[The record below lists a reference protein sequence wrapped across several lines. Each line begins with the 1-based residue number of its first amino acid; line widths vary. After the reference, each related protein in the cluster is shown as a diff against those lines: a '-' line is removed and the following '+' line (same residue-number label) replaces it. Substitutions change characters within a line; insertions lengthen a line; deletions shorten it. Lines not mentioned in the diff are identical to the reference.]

1 MEETIIRAILENGIS
16 GAIAFYILTR
26 LTPAAKELTN
36 AVDKLTEK
44 IDKLEARMNYF
55 EMKLEARGKK

>member
-1 MEETIIRAILENGIS
+1 MEDLLFRAILENGIS

-26 LTPAAKELTN
+26 LTPAAKDLTK

-44 IDKLEARMNYF
+44 IDKLETRMNYF
-55 EMKLEARGKK
+55 ERKLESRK

>member
-1 MEETIIRAILENGIS
+1 MEDTILRAVLESGIS

-26 LTPAAKELTN
+26 LTPAAKDLTQ

-44 IDKLEARMNYF
+44 IDKLETRMNYI
-55 EMKLEARGKK
+55 EMKLEARK

>member
-1 MEETIIRAILENGIS
+1 MEEIIVRTVLESGIT

-26 LTPAAKELTN
+26 LTPAAKDLTK

-44 IDKLEARMNYF
+44 IDKLETRMNYF
-55 EMKLEARGKK
+55 EMRLEAKK